1 MKPYLEEVERAPVIE
16 SKPFDFSL
24 FSDAQLHDLAY
35 QVRVEVARRR
45 RERVALARTR
55 GRLTESH
62 GPRYRNPE
70 NPAETWSGHGRP
82 PGWVRLALAAGERL
96 DVLDTREPESP
107 AEPEAEPGLD
117 SDTDFDP
124 DADLDPDLDPDSE
137 FDPDF

>member
-1 MKPYLEEVERAPVIE
+1 MIE

-45 RERVALARTR
+45 QLRRSLARTR
-55 GRLTESH
+55 GHLTEAQ

-82 PGWVRLALAAGERL
+82 PGWVRLALAAGESL
-96 DVLDTREPESP
+96 DVLETGESEPEN
-107 AEPEAEPGLD
+107 D
-117 SDTDFDP
+117 
-124 DADLDPDLDPDSE
+124 
-137 FDPDF
+137 